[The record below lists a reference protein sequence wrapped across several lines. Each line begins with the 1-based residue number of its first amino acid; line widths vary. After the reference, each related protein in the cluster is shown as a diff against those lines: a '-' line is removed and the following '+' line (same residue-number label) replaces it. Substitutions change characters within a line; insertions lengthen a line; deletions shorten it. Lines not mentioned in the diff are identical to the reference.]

1 MPTVLLFCCALASW
15 LLLAMG
21 STNATVCSNTTQTYL
36 MRYSFLALCVTL
48 NLLSTGAVRPLWM
61 FSCSPAILFVTP
73 SPGGGMEGE
82 MAHDKAPIVKRL
94 RTIEGHVR
102 GVERMVDEDAYCI
115 DILMQIDAVQKAL
128 DHVSRLVLDGHLHG
142 CVTTAIRSDD
152 AAERERVIGELMHV
166 MHERR
171 K

>member
-1 MPTVLLFCCALASW
+1 MW
-15 LLLAMG
+15 
-21 STNATVCSNTTQTYL
+21 
-36 MRYSFLALCVTL
+36 YSFRALCVTQSHLSIRETGL
-48 NLLSTGAVRPLWM
+48 NAGCIVSHATIKLPPPG
-61 FSCSPAILFVTP
+61 
-73 SPGGGMEGE
+73 GGGMEDE

-115 DILMQIDAVQKAL
+115 DILMQIDAIQKAL

-152 AAERERVIGELMHV
+152 TAERERVIGELMHV

>member
-1 MPTVLLFCCALASW
+1 MTA
-15 LLLAMG
+15 
-21 STNATVCSNTTQTYL
+21 
-36 MRYSFLALCVTL
+36 
-48 NLLSTGAVRPLWM
+48 
-61 FSCSPAILFVTP
+61 
-73 SPGGGMEGE
+73 
-82 MAHDKAPIVKRL
+82 DKEPIVKRL

-115 DILMQIDAVQKAL
+115 EILMQLNAVQKAL
-128 DHVSRLVLDGHLHG
+128 DQVGRMVLDRHLHG

-166 MHERR
+166 MQERR

>member
-1 MPTVLLFCCALASW
+1 
-15 LLLAMG
+15 
-21 STNATVCSNTTQTYL
+21 
-36 MRYSFLALCVTL
+36 
-48 NLLSTGAVRPLWM
+48 
-61 FSCSPAILFVTP
+61 
-73 SPGGGMEGE
+73 MEGE

-102 GVERMVDEDAYCI
+102 GVERVVEEDAYCI
-115 DILMQIDAVQKAL
+115 DILMQIDAIQKAL